1 MTDPTEPA
9 PAPPRPP
16 GGLRKSILRGIVALP
31 ALVTLLNGIAGFA
44 SVHYATKDGLGNA
57 SMGHLSAAAWLIFVA
72 MVFDALDGRL
82 ARMTRRATD
91 FGAQL
96 DSLCDAISFG
106 VAPAVLMVQTVS
118 MALKNQ
124 IQPFD
129 IFKPEGSMLGKAVMA
144 IAVLYVCCTVLR
156 LARFNIENAPDVLHH
171 MTFRG
176 LPCPA
181 AAAAVASVVL
191 LFESL
196 TTIQEGWKSAVWL
209 KVTAG
214 STLPGVTLAVAL
226 LMISRFV
233 YPHVVNQLFLGK
245 RSFGYL
251 VRIVGMVIVA
261 LIYLQL
267 ALALA
272 ALAYAASGPA
282 RALLRRVR
290 PGRATAGA
298 EQDDQG
304 QTETSH
310 SPELDEE
317 PEEQKGQET
326 ERR

>member
-1 MTDPTEPA
+1 MTGPVKSP
-9 PAPPRPP
+9 PRRPRPP
-16 GGLRKSILRGIVALP
+16 AGGLRKSILRGIVALP

-44 SVHYATKDGLGNA
+44 SLHYATKAGLGNA

-82 ARMTRRATD
+82 ARMARRATD

-181 AAAAVASVVL
+181 AAAAVAAVVL

-196 TTIQEGWKSAVWL
+196 TTIQQGWKSALWL

-214 STLPGVTLAVAL
+214 STLPVVTLAVAL

-233 YPHVVNQLFLGK
+233 YPHVLNQLFIGK

-267 ALALA
+267 ALTLA

-282 RALLRRVR
+282 TTLVRRIR
-290 PGRATAGA
+290 PGGRPVEPGEDDRA
-298 EQDDQG
+298 ESEPD
-304 QTETSH
+304 
-310 SPELDEE
+310 E
-317 PEEQKGQET
+317 PEDDGAAWS
-326 ERR
+326 